1 MEPIGGNPQGMAT
14 DDDAAAKA
22 PVTPA
27 PASEAPREAN
37 ERRETDRLN
46 ERLAERIRQGT
57 TPPEL
62 REVPPAREVPP
73 VREASV
79 PRESRDP
86 REAQPREA
94 RDPREAPAREARE
107 PRDNRDDKL
116 NETIRQ
122 RLEHLVPEL
131 VKKTFAAGMGA
142 VFSTE
147 EGIRKIAREVSLPDV
162 VGYVASSA
170 DGAKDKVFEIVAR
183 ETRDF
188 LANLNLTE
196 EIAKILTT
204 LSFEIKTEIRFIP
217 NSERITGAEP
227 DVKASVKL
235 KRNDKAMG
243 NEEGDARESTG
254 RSRLRFWRRD
264 EESSG
269 DGGNGDDNGGH
280 DR

>member
-1 MEPIGGNPQGMAT
+1 MAT
-14 DDDAAAKA
+14 DDDAAAKL
-22 PVTPA
+22 PPA
-27 PASEAPREAN
+27 PASEPKEAP
-37 ERRETDRLN
+37 ERPRAVTSPGPDKSESEKIN
-46 ERLAERIRQGT
+46 ERLTERIRHGT
-57 TPPEL
+57 IPPE
-62 REVPPAREVPP
+62 
-73 VREASV
+73 
-79 PRESRDP
+79 PREPRD
-86 REAQPREA
+86 
-94 RDPREAPAREARE
+94 ARE
-107 PRDNRDDKL
+107 PRDPREDKL

-243 NEEGDARESTG
+243 SSSDNDDKSDKG
-254 RSRLRFWRRD
+254 SRLRFWRRD
-264 EESSG
+264 GEST
-269 DGGNGDDNGGH
+269 DAANDDDESGGH
-280 DR
+280 DK